1 MTSPPTIY
9 DDILHLPRPPSS
21 RAPMPR
27 EKRAAQFMPFA
38 ALTGF
43 EDCID
48 ETGRLTLPFAA
59 PDEAAQALLDR
70 QLQRLREHP
79 RQEITVSYFQP
90 DPLKEGGAYLTFTG
104 LCKKADD
111 VAGELLMQEH
121 APIPFA
127 YLVAISGPGLD
138 REG

>member
-21 RAPMPR
+21 HVPMPR

-43 EDCID
+43 DDCID

-59 PDEAAQALLDR
+59 PDEAAQAQLDQ
-70 QLQRLREHP
+70 QLQRLRDHP
-79 RQEITVSYFQP
+79 KQAITVCCFQP
-90 DPLKEGGAYLTFTG
+90 DPLKDGGAYVTFTG
-104 LCKKADD
+104 LCKRADD
-111 VAGELLMQEH
+111 VESVLIMQDH
-121 APIPFA
+121 APIPFR
-127 YLVAISGPGLD
+127 YLLSITEAEGPG
-138 REG
+138 G